1 MDRIYITRET
11 GAISRTDLT
20 EVTLTLTDGTTY
32 EGLEPRRLFPVTRP
46 DVYVTLLDKEQH
58 EVALIRDTKDLDDA
72 SREAIEA
79 CFAEFYRIPYITRVV
94 ETRAQFGSLTWKV
107 YTDRGG
113 PITFLI
119 RNRNSDV
126 KMLRGGRVLVRD
138 SNDNRY
144 EIPRLAELDANSRRL
159 LFPYL

>member
-11 GAISRTDLT
+11 GAISRSDFTL
-20 EVTLTLTDGTTY
+20 VTLTLADGTVH
-32 EGLEPRRLFPVTRP
+32 EGLEPRRLFPTTRP
-46 DVYVTLLDKEQH
+46 TKYVTLLDGEEH
-58 EVALIRDTKDLDDA
+58 EVALIRDLADLDDA

-79 CFAEFYRIPYITRVV
+79 CFAEFYRVPYITRVLEV
-94 ETRAQFGSLTWKV
+94 RSQFGSLTFRV
-107 YTDRGG
+107 ETDHGG
-113 PITFLI
+113 PITFRI
-119 RNRNSDV
+119 RNRFSDI

-144 EIPRLAELDANSRRL
+144 EIKKLGEMDANSRRL

>member
-1 MDRIYITRET
+1 MDRIYVTRDT
-11 GAISRTDLT
+11 GRIERTDLT
-20 EVTLTLTDGTTY
+20 TVTLTLSDGTVY
-32 EGLEPRRLFPVTRP
+32 EGLEPRRLFPITRP
-46 DVYVTLLDKEQH
+46 NVYVTLLGEGER
-58 EVALIRDTKDLDDA
+58 EVALIRDMKDLDDA

-79 CFAEFYRIPYITRVV
+79 CFEEFYRIPYITRVV
-94 ETRAQFGSLTWKV
+94 EARAQFGSLTWTV

-144 EIPRLAELDANSRRL
+144 EIPNVSELDANSRRL

>member
-11 GAISRTDLT
+11 GAISRTDLST
-20 EVTLTLTDGTTY
+20 VTLTLADGTTY
-32 EGLEPRRLFPVTRP
+32 ENLEPRRLFPTTRP
-46 DVYVTLLDKEQH
+46 DMYITLLGEGER
-58 EVALIRDTKDLDDA
+58 EVALIRDMKDLDDA

-79 CFAEFYRIPYITRVV
+79 CFAEFYRVPYITRVI
-94 ETRAQFGSLTWKV
+94 ETRAQFGSLTWTV
-107 YTDRGG
+107 YTDHGG
-113 PITFLI
+113 PLTFRI

-144 EIPRLAELDANSRRL
+144 EIKCLDDLDANSRRL